1 MKSARIIA
9 MALLALSL
17 TACLEVEQHPPWK
30 HGYYD
35 GKRDNMPSQRLFHGD
50 RLAWNAAIDN
60 RNRHQ
65 NEYNRMR

>member
-1 MKSARIIA
+1 MKTARPIV
-9 MALLALSL
+9 MAVLALSL
-17 TACLEVEQHPPWK
+17 SACLEVDQHPPWK

-35 GKRDNMPSQRLFHGD
+35 GKRDDMPSQRLFHRD